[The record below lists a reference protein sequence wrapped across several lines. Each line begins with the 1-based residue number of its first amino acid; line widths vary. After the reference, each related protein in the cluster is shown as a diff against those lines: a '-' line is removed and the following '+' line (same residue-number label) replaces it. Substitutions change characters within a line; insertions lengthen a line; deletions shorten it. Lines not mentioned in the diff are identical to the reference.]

1 MDKDLK
7 LFTVREKNMEK
18 DFKSLQIEALQKELN
33 AVKTKRLQELLK
45 DVSKIDIVSN
55 QQGLLFSKSTMT
67 ISNVETENNLLKLTV
82 DVDIR

>member
-33 AVKTKRLQELLK
+33 TVKTKRLQELLEG
-45 DVSKIDIVSN
+45 VSKIDIVSN

-67 ISNVETENNLLKLTV
+67 INDVETNDNFLKLTV